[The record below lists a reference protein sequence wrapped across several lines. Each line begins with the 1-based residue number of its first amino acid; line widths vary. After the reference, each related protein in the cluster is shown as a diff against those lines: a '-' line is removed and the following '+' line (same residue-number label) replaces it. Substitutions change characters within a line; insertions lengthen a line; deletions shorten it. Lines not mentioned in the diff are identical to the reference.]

1 MINGWYYL
9 AAIPVFALLILVHE
23 FGHFITAKWAGIRVD
38 EFALGFPPR
47 LLSFKRGE
55 TTYSINLLPLGG
67 YVKMP
72 GENGETTDD
81 DGHYDPR
88 NFAAKPAS
96 KRLIVLLAGV
106 VMNLILAVVL
116 FAAAEAVG
124 VPDYHPVIYSV
135 ESGSPAQ
142 AVGLRAGDH
151 ILAVNGQSITYWTQ
165 MQQDTQAAIMS
176 YANAHK
182 SATTAPVTLTIQR
195 PGQSAQVIHV
205 DARINPPKIKGVQQ
219 GAIGIAP
226 DVNHPI
232 HIRAPLWQA
241 PFLGVRDIGTVTVET
256 WQGIQAVIHGILP
269 FNQAFSGPV
278 GIVHI
283 TGQVA
288 STVPVDGLYFVL
300 FLTGALSLNLAFV
313 NILPIPALDGGRI
326 LLILV
331 ELLRRGKR
339 LSPEREGLVN
349 LAGMAALLL
358 IIALVTVNDISGLFA
373 GR

>member
-1 MINGWYYL
+1 MISGWYYL

-23 FGHFITAKWAGIRVD
+23 FGHFIAAKWAGIRVD

-47 LLSFKRGE
+47 LISFKRGE

-67 YVKMP
+67 YVKML

-81 DGHYDPR
+81 DGAYDPR

-106 VMNLILAVVL
+106 TMNLILAVVL

-124 VPDYHPVIYSV
+124 SVQLRPVIGSI
-135 ESGSPAQ
+135 EANSPAQ

-151 ILAVNGQSITYWTQ
+151 ILAVNGQSIKYFSD
-165 MQQDTQAAIMS
+165 MQNDTSSAINA

-182 SATTAPVTLTIQR
+182 NATTAPITLTVQY
-195 PGQSAQVIHV
+195 PGQPARTLTVN
-205 DARINPPKIKGVQQ
+205 ARITPPKGQ
-219 GAIGIAP
+219 GAVGIQADQTNP
-226 DVNHPI
+226 Y

-241 PFLGVRDIGTVTVET
+241 PWLGVRDIGTVTVAT
-256 WQGIQAVIHGILP
+256 WQGIQDVAHGKLP
-269 FNQAFSGPV
+269 FSQAFSGPV
-278 GIVHI
+278 GIVHV
-283 TGQVA
+283 TGEVA
-288 STVPVDGLYFVL
+288 STVPVDGFYLLF

-313 NILPIPALDGGRI
+313 NVLPVPALDGGRV
-326 LLILV
+326 LLIII

-349 LAGMAALLL
+349 LIGMAALLCL
-358 IIALVTVNDISGLFA
+358 IALITINDIGNLFT